1 MILARMVRTTL
12 RTDSFLNYFQ
22 DCKFEMEERMT
33 EIYSQ
38 QTIKTFFKYKT
49 SKRLENKQNIGK
61 VMCQY
66 IDILNSENR
75 TLQC

>member
-1 MILARMVRTTL
+1 MVRTTL
-12 RTDSFLNYFQ
+12 RTDSFFNYFQ
-22 DCKFEMEERMT
+22 DCKFEMEERMS

-61 VMCQY
+61 VMC
-66 IDILNSENR
+66 
-75 TLQC
+75 

>member
-1 MILARMVRTTL
+1 
-12 RTDSFLNYFQ
+12 
-22 DCKFEMEERMT
+22 MEERMS

-61 VMCQY
+61 VMC
-66 IDILNSENR
+66 
-75 TLQC
+75 